1 MRSFLWDYYKQQG
14 EKATCNHCQK
24 LVSCVGGTTSGL
36 KKHLRTHPKVLE
48 QYLLRQGER
57 DKELRGVKRPAG
69 LDEENQ
75 RLFGMLYI
83 SSSIFALEKNFIIM
97 KRNLHFVI
105 GFRKKI
111 L

>member
-24 LVSCVGGTTSGL
+24 LVSCVGGTSSGL

-83 SSSIFALEKNFIIM
+83 SSSSFALEKNFIIM